1 MTLDYEVYQ
10 HPAFSVFF
18 APMKKLLKKWLPLI
32 ALLLLTGCFRNN
44 IRTETFQIKQLRTQD
59 SATRLA
65 MALRPV
71 AGIKDVKP
79 DLEKHTLTVVFNG
92 LEGYIKNIEYAIVKA
107 GFDLP
112 NWPADPAD
120 KAKLPENM
128 R

>member
-1 MTLDYEVYQ
+1 
-10 HPAFSVFF
+10 
-18 APMKKLLKKWLPLI
+18 MKTLLKKWLPLT
-32 ALLLLTGCFRNN
+32 ALLLLAGCFRND
-44 IRTETFQIKQLRTQD
+44 IRTETFQIKQLRSQD
-59 SATRLA
+59 SAARIA
-65 MALRPV
+65 QALRPV
-71 AGIKDVKP
+71 SGIKELRP

-120 KAKLPENM
+120 KAKLPEDM

>member
-1 MTLDYEVYQ
+1 
-10 HPAFSVFF
+10 
-18 APMKKLLKKWLPLI
+18 MKTLLKKLGLLT
-32 ALLLLTGCFRNN
+32 ALLLLAGCLRND
-44 IRTETFQIKQLRTQD
+44 IRTETFQIKQLRTQE
-59 SATRLA
+59 SVTRIEQ
-65 MALRPV
+65 ALRPIS
-71 AGIKDVKP
+71 GIKEIRP

-120 KAKLPENM
+120 KAKLPEEM

>member
-1 MTLDYEVYQ
+1 
-10 HPAFSVFF
+10 
-18 APMKKLLKKWLPLI
+18 MKTLLKKLAPLT
-32 ALLLLTGCFRNN
+32 ALLLLAGCLRND
-44 IRTETFQIKQLRTQD
+44 IRTETFQIKQLRTPE
-59 SATRLA
+59 SVTRIEQ
-65 MALRPV
+65 ALRPV
-71 AGIKDVKP
+71 SGIKEIRP

-120 KAKLPENM
+120 KAKLPEEM